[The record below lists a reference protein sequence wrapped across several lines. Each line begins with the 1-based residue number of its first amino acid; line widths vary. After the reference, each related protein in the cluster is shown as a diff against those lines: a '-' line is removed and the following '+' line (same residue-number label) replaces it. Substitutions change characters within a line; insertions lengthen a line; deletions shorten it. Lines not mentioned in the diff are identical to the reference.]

1 MRRTILIAAAAVLM
15 TGTAL
20 AADLPPGGGPVP
32 YYSNVRTGSY
42 NWAGFYAGLNAGYE
56 WGNVS
61 GIDTSPHGFA
71 GGAQVGYNWQ
81 SGQFVFGGETDLQA
95 SGADDTF
102 ASYKFSNPWFG
113 TMRAR
118 AGYAMNNIL
127 MYGTFGLGYGD
138 LRAEQLGIT
147 QTHTLLGW
155 TLGAGMEVGFT
166 PNWSARVEYLY
177 TDLGSR
183 SFALTGND
191 DGLRASYLR
200 FGVNYHF

>member
-1 MRRTILIAAAAVLM
+1 MRRPILIAAAAVLM
-15 TGTAL
+15 SGTAL
-20 AADLPPGGGPVP
+20 AADLPGGPVP
-32 YYSNVRTGSY
+32 YYSKAPVSSY
-42 NWAGFYAGLNAGYE
+42 SWAGFYGGLNVGYE
-56 WGNVS
+56 WGKVNGADAS
-61 GIDTSPHGFA
+61 PNGIA
-71 GGAQVGYNWQ
+71 GGGQLGYNWQ

-102 ASYKFSNPWFG
+102 ANYKFSNPWFG
-113 TMRAR
+113 TLRAR

-127 MYGTFGLGYGD
+127 FYGTFGLGYGD